1 MIQTFSSAY
10 NIAVKCVEY
19 LSSHVIEERA
29 LTVATAPSS
38 RVNRW
43 LESID
48 KGQVSNL
55 FALYVHDFAWN
66 LLQFVFLN
74 FCSSLDPIVMSNAII
89 MHVMYM

>member
-1 MIQTFSSAY
+1 MIQAFSSAY

-43 LESID
+43 LEAVD
-48 KGQVSNL
+48 KGQVSHTYMIL
-55 FALYVHDFAWN
+55 RG
-66 LLQFVFLN
+66 
-74 FCSSLDPIVMSNAII
+74 
-89 MHVMYM
+89 MY